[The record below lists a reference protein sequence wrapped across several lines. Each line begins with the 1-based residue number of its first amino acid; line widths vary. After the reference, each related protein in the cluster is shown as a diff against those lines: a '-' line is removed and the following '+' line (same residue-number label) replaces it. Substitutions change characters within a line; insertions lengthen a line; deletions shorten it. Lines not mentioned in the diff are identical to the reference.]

1 MGEVEIIKIIPHVVR
16 SRQRRIWIDYDEDA
30 DVLYMNFTYPLK
42 VVEHEEDEN
51 GIVKNYDEKGKLAG
65 LTIIAATRFL
75 KAKDEEKGKGV
86 VEVV

>member
-1 MGEVEIIKIIPHVVR
+1 MEEVEIIKIIPHVVR
-16 SRQRRIWIDYDEDA
+16 SLQRRIWIDYDGDA

-51 GIVKNYDEKGKLAG
+51 GIVRNYDKEGNLVG

-75 KAKDEEKGKGV
+75 KLKDEEEKGD